1 MSPVRSV
8 SRFAAVSLVV
18 VGACVRDARLPSEPP
33 ARQAPQFAA
42 VASSGGAS
50 AATGRHIVSFSGAV
64 PTDFTSRVEALG
76 GKVLWVS
83 AGSRLAAVSG
93 LQGKASSTLAAGRGI
108 QAVDVDESIPLEVP
122 LLVNEG
128 GAPAGAGVQSSAA
141 PASAGFFRRQ
151 WNMQAVQAD
160 VAWAHALF
168 GSSAVTVFML
178 DSGIDYLHDDLV
190 GLVDLT
196 RSLDLTGTFLGRVI
210 VGPDTL
216 IVPFTEA
223 DTVKKLFPT
232 RLLITDLLFHGTHT
246 SATVSSNAVWAAG
259 ITSRTTLVAVKVC
272 GYINECPFSSILNGV
287 IYAANNGADV
297 INMSLGGAFTKA
309 GNGRFVGLLDKVFNY
324 ARSKGV
330 TVVVSAGNEAAD
342 LDHDGNTYQSFC
354 NTPSV
359 ICVSATGPTSDATGN
374 LLPGTNPDRRTGPW
388 TDVDAPAFY
397 SNFGRSAINV
407 AAPGGNTSRGP
418 ALPLP
423 AGRQTAVWAACSGTM
438 VARTTAG
445 ATVLVACTLPVIGS
459 QGTSMAAPH
468 VAGTA
473 ALLVSILGRNPSQ
486 IKARIQQSA
495 DNVAGNGTT
504 PFYGK
509 GRLNVA
515 RAVGA
520 IP

>member
-1 MSPVRSV
+1 
-8 SRFAAVSLVV
+8 
-18 VGACVRDARLPSEPP
+18 
-33 ARQAPQFAA
+33 
-42 VASSGGAS
+42 
-50 AATGRHIVSFSGAV
+50 
-64 PTDFTSRVEALG
+64 
-76 GKVLWVS
+76 
-83 AGSRLAAVSG
+83 RLAAVSG

-168 GSSAVTVFML
+168 ASSAVTVFML

-297 INMSLGGAFTKA
+297 INMSLGGPFAKA
-309 GNGRFVGLLDKVFNY
+309 GNGRW
-324 ARSKGV
+324 
-330 TVVVSAGNEAAD
+330 AG
-342 LDHDGNTYQSFC
+342 
-354 NTPSV
+354 
-359 ICVSATGPTSDATGN
+359 
-374 LLPGTNPDRRTGPW
+374 
-388 TDVDAPAFY
+388 VDAPAY
-397 SNFGRSAINV
+397 YTNFGRSAINV
-407 AAPGGNTSRGP
+407 AAPGGNSSFGAP
-418 ALPLP
+418 LPLP
-423 AGRQTAVWAACSGTM
+423 AGRLTAVWAACSGTM

-445 ATVLVACTLPVIGS
+445 VTVPVACTLPVIGS

-486 IKARIQQSA
+486 IKARIQQTA
-495 DNVAGNGTT
+495 DNVAG
-504 PFYGK
+504 
-509 GRLNVA
+509 
-515 RAVGA
+515 
-520 IP
+520 

>member
-1 MSPVRSV
+1 MRAVRADV
-8 SRFAAVSLVV
+8 A
-18 VGACVRDARLPSEPP
+18 GAHG
-33 ARQAPQFAA
+33 
-42 VASSGGAS
+42 VAGSSGG
-50 AATGRHIVSFSGAV
+50 
-64 PTDFTSRVEALG
+64 
-76 GKVLWVS
+76 
-83 AGSRLAAVSG
+83 
-93 LQGKASSTLAAGRGI
+93 
-108 QAVDVDESIPLEVP
+108 SI
-122 LLVNEG
+122 
-128 GAPAGAGVQSSAA
+128 
-141 PASAGFFRRQ
+141 
-151 WNMQAVQAD
+151 
-160 VAWAHALF
+160 
-168 GSSAVTVFML
+168 FML
-178 DSGIDYLHDDLV
+178 DSGIDPHHADTE
-190 GLVDLT
+190 GRVDAT
-196 RSLDLTGTFLGRVI
+196 RSLDLLGTFDAQLEDG
-210 VGPDTL
+210 TT
-216 IVPFTEA
+216 VPFTEA
-223 DTVKKLFPT
+223 DTVQKYFPGKEVY
-232 RLLITDLLFHGTHT
+232 TDLFFHGTHT
-246 SATVSSNAVWAAG
+246 GATVSSNAARAAG
-259 ITSRTTLVAVKVC
+259 VTSRTTLVAVKVC

-359 ICVSATGPTSDATGN
+359 ICVSATGPTSDARGN
-374 LLPGTNPDRRTGPW
+374 LLPLTNPDRRTGPW

-445 ATVLVACTLPVIGS
+445 VTVLVACTLPVIGS